1 MYLNSN
7 TNMEPPLFRNTA
19 ILGVHVNYSDKTNS
33 KCMVGIRNPTS
44 SSHNRL

>member
-19 ILGVHVNYSDKTNS
+19 ILGVQVNYIMKQLLIQVLCSNVYNGTT
-33 KCMVGIRNPTS
+33 V
-44 SSHNRL
+44 